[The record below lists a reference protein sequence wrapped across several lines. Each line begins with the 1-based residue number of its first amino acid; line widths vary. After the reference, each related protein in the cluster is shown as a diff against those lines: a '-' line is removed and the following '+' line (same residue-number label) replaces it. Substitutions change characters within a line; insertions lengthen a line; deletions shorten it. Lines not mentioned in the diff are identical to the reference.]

1 MKRWLF
7 IGLGV
12 LFLALTAQAAEL
24 GKTLV
29 PLDASKVAS
38 EETAFGNFVADAVR
52 QAAGADVAI
61 VHAMA
66 FRANALIPAGVVDEQ
81 AIRNSLASPSRHIYI
96 LKLTPAQLRN
106 VTQRSLGKYPAANPA
121 FLHFSGMQVV
131 FDGAAPAT
139 NRVASITI
147 GDRKLDLTDNKTTYK
162 VAMPQELALGAVG
175 YVLDFTDEVT
185 KTMEKTEVTLLDAIT
200 MEFKRSKDGIEPKVD
215 ERLKNLNPPKK

>member
-1 MKRWLF
+1 MKRWIL
-7 IGLGV
+7 LV
-12 LFLALTAQAAEL
+12 VSMLFLAITAQAAEL

-52 QAAGADVAI
+52 HAAGADVAI

-106 VTQRSLGKYPAANPA
+106 VMQRSVSKYPAANPA
-121 FLHFSGMQVV
+121 FLHFSGMQVT
-131 FDGAAPAT
+131 FDGTAPAT

-147 GDRKLDLTDNKTTYK
+147 GGKVLDLADNKTTFR

-185 KTMEKTEVTLLDAIT
+185 KNMEKTEITLLDAIAA
-200 MEFKRSKDGIEPKVD
+200 EFEQFKDGIEPKVE